1 MGLNGHKK
9 FGGNAVH
16 LFRFLNELLSAHL
29 LSLESVLAKAEKMNF
44 SEQSGRKTL
53 SFRKQ

>member
-1 MGLNGHKK
+1 MGVKK

-16 LFRFLNELLSAHL
+16 LFRFLITSLSAHL

>member
-1 MGLNGHKK
+1 MGVKK
-9 FGGNAVH
+9 FGGNAVP